1 MIELKNLTWTQKDE
15 QIFSLLDETRD
26 PVPGVPSPLGVAA
39 LIGPTQ
45 WGKTRLVSSWANRH
59 HEKVVIWNPQTDT
72 PEDIGGF
79 PYKDKGNLLWTQPGM
94 IPPDIMRLD
103 GGWVLL
109 IDELDKAQEDVL
121 SCALSLLSERRIRG
135 SSVRPSAIV
144 VAMNPPKRPLPD
156 PLMARL
162 VFVPY
167 PPDKYNVFERADLK
181 EVTTIL
187 SDVLHTPEPMLPE
200 LPTTAGG
207 AHRLKAWMQRDVF
220 WRDTVVQSLVIE
232 GTFASQHAQAIVARL
247 RDDNRLSAMEWVKA
261 ADASELATGLMD
273 VLYAVRNGA
282 MTDGHGLVNT
292 EDADFKHVDAD
303 ELMHILQGRMKDDE
317 TGEIGRVMDA
327 FFNSPAAIA
336 GVELGSTPAMLAAG
350 KQTMM
355 RKWTRSAK
363 EDVLG
368 NARAEL

>member
-187 SDVLHTPEPMLPE
+187 SDVLAAPEPLLPE

-220 WRDTVVQSLVIE
+220 WRDSTVQSLVIE

-247 RDDNRLSAMEWVKA
+247 RDENRLSAMEWVKA

-273 VLYAVRNGA
+273 VLYVVRNGGE
-282 MTDGHGLVNT
+282 TDGRGLIDID
-292 EDADFKHVDAD
+292 EGSHVDTD
-303 ELMHILQGRMKDDE
+303 ELMHILQGRMKTDE

-327 FFNSPAAIA
+327 FFNTPIAIA
-336 GVELGSTPAMLAAG
+336 GVEQGSTAAMLAAG
-350 KQTMM
+350 KQAMM
-355 RKWTRSAK
+355 RKWTRSASQ
-363 EDVLG
+363 DVLG